1 MRTVLSYL
9 RPSAKKMAWGIT
21 IKFLG
26 TVMDLF
32 LPWILAFVID
42 TVVPRR
48 SLAQIALWG
57 GVMFLCSVLAVV
69 GNIAANRSA
78 ARIARDTSERIRHDL
93 FSKTARLS
101 CRQID
106 HFTVPS
112 LEARLTTDTYNVH
125 QMLNMMQR
133 VGIRAPILLLGG
145 VAVTLTLEPV
155 LTLVLLSV
163 LPLIALVV
171 FFVSRK
177 GVGLFSAM
185 QRSVDTLVRT
195 VREDV
200 TGIRI
205 IKALSRT
212 EGEKARFDGVNR
224 AVSRRE
230 TAASTTMALS
240 NPAID
245 FFLGAGLTGVILVGA
260 FRVDSG
266 LTQPGAILAFLS
278 YFTII
283 LGAMLSITRVF
294 VMYSKGAASAARIQ
308 EVLAAEGEPETL
320 AATPDRGQ
328 ARLSFEGVT
337 FSYGGGEPAVEDISF
352 AVEPGQTLGIIG
364 ATGSGKSTLCN
375 LMLRF
380 YTPDKGVI
388 RLDGRDI
395 RAIPLKELRN
405 RFGVV
410 FQNDLL
416 FGRTVAENIDFDRG
430 IAPGR
435 AAAAAGWAQADFV
448 AGLEGGFAHP
458 LAARGTDLSGGQ
470 RQRLLV
476 ARALA
481 GDPDI
486 LILDDASSALDYQT
500 DARLRQAVREHCAD
514 ATCVVVAQRVS
525 SVMGAD
531 QILVLDEGRLLG
543 CGSHSELLESC
554 PPYRELYALQ
564 MGEGAAQ

>member
-1 MRTVLSYL
+1 
-9 RPSAKKMAWGIT
+9 
-21 IKFLG
+21 
-26 TVMDLF
+26 
-32 LPWILAFVID
+32 
-42 TVVPRR
+42 
-48 SLAQIALWG
+48 
-57 GVMFLCSVLAVV
+57 
-69 GNIAANRSA
+69 
-78 ARIARDTSERIRHDL
+78 
-93 FSKTARLS
+93 
-101 CRQID
+101 
-106 HFTVPS
+106 
-112 LEARLTTDTYNVH
+112 
-125 QMLNMMQR
+125 MLNMMQR
-133 VGIRAPILLLGG
+133 VGVRAPILLLGG

-185 QRSVDTLVRT
+185 QRSVDALVRT

-240 NPAID
+240 NPAIN

-266 LTQPGAILAFLS
+266 LTQPGTILAFLS

-320 AATPDRGQ
+320 AAAAPDRGA

-352 AVEPGQTLGIIG
+352 SVGPGQTLGIIG

-395 RAIPLKELRN
+395 RAIPLKELRS

-416 FGRTVAENIDFDRG
+416 FGRTVAENIDLTGGSPPTGPRRPPAGPRPTLSPVWRG
-430 IAPGR
+430 ALPTRWPPGGPTSPAGSGSGCWWPGPWPATPTSSSSTTPPPPWTTRPTLSCARRCGHTAPTPPVWWWPSGS
-435 AAAAAGWAQADFV
+435 
-448 AGLEGGFAHP
+448 
-458 LAARGTDLSGGQ
+458 AR
-470 RQRLLV
+470 
-476 ARALA
+476 
-481 GDPDI
+481 
-486 LILDDASSALDYQT
+486 
-500 DARLRQAVREHCAD
+500 
-514 ATCVVVAQRVS
+514 
-525 SVMGAD
+525 
-531 QILVLDEGRLLG
+531 
-543 CGSHSELLESC
+543 
-554 PPYRELYALQ
+554 
-564 MGEGAAQ
+564 

>member
-9 RPSAKKMAWGIT
+9 RPSAKKMAWGLT

-26 TVMDLF
+26 TVMDLL

-57 GVMFLCSVLAVV
+57 GVMWLCSVLAVV

-78 ARIARDTSERIRHDL
+78 ARIARDASERIRHDL
-93 FSKTARLS
+93 FFKTAHLS

-106 HFTVPS
+106 GFTVPS

-133 VGIRAPILLLGG
+133 VGVRAPILLLGG

-185 QRSVDTLVRT
+185 QRSVDALVRT

-240 NPAID
+240 NPAIN

-266 LTQPGAILAFLS
+266 LTQPGTILAFLS

-283 LGAMLSITRVF
+283 LGAMLSITQMCIRDRAVPVHPKVF
-294 VMYSKGAASAARIQ
+294 GAVGEVVAVDRLQLLHRDAAVHLDAVLGPGDGAVQVVIELPLQPVELGAAVFPLQLHLLSGDRLPPK
-308 EVLAAEGEPETL
+308 EV
-320 AATPDRGQ
+320 
-328 ARLSFEGVT
+328 V
-337 FSYGGGEPAVEDISF
+337 
-352 AVEPGQTLGIIG
+352 
-364 ATGSGKSTLCN
+364 
-375 LMLRF
+375 
-380 YTPDKGVI
+380 
-388 RLDGRDI
+388 
-395 RAIPLKELRN
+395 
-405 RFGVV
+405 
-410 FQNDLL
+410 
-416 FGRTVAENIDFDRG
+416 
-430 IAPGR
+430 APG
-435 AAAAAGWAQADFV
+435 AQ
-448 AGLEGGFAHP
+448 
-458 LAARGTDLSGGQ
+458 
-470 RQRLLV
+470 LV
-476 ARALA
+476 
-481 GDPDI
+481 
-486 LILDDASSALDYQT
+486 Q
-500 DARLRQAVREHCAD
+500 
-514 ATCVVVAQRVS
+514 
-525 SVMGAD
+525 
-531 QILVLDEGRLLG
+531 
-543 CGSHSELLESC
+543 
-554 PPYRELYALQ
+554 
-564 MGEGAAQ
+564 

>member
-1 MRTVLSYL
+1 
-9 RPSAKKMAWGIT
+9 MAWGIT